1 MINQE
6 SSERTITSEY
16 DNHFALRGKGAGCS
30 KSLVGKVCIVTFL
43 VHEAK
48 SAWSKED
55 VEKCKLV
62 MQKVQSTLQSQSGL
76 SKNRLHIA
84 YAVDVVSVQ
93 LKFDRD
99 FHKELEEN
107 VLKQY
112 GNYNDSASYQEH
124 YEKKFLK
131 DEAPVI
137 FILNRDFRSFAIS
150 SEDNSTV
157 GNEASY
163 VSFSDDIEACAR
175 TVMHELLHQFGAIDL
190 YLPEKVKISSEKHF
204 PNSIMNSGDQID
216 SLTRYLIGWDE
227 EPTEEVLSFLQETKE
242 ITEEEIRQAYIKDKD
257 NDW

>member
-1 MINQE
+1 MPSQDNLNTSNI
-6 SSERTITSEY
+6 SEY
-16 DNHFALRGKGAGCS
+16 ENHFALLSKGKGCS
-30 KSLVGKVCIVTFL
+30 SIFRGKVCFVAFL

-55 VEKCKLV
+55 IEKCKAVLK
-62 MQKVQSTLQSQSGL
+62 KVQNELQTQSGL
-76 SKNRLHIA
+76 TKNRLHVT

-99 FHKELEEN
+99 FYKDLEAN

-112 GNYNDSASYQEH
+112 GSYSDSAAYQEH

-137 FILNRDFRSFAIS
+137 FILNRDFRSFAVTAQQ
-150 SEDNSTV
+150 NPST

-163 VSFSDDIEACAR
+163 VSYSSDSDRCAR
-175 TVMHELLHQFGAIDL
+175 TIIHELLHQFGAIDL
-190 YLPEKVKISSEKHF
+190 YLPERVKTIAENLF
-204 PNSIMNSGDQID
+204 PNSIMNKGNHID

-227 EPTEEVLSFLQETKE
+227 EPDEKVIQFLEETKD
-242 ITEEEIRQAYIKDKD
+242 ITEEEIREAYLKDSD
-257 NDW
+257 NSW